1 MKRETVRVVVASVMM
16 LAFLG
21 LVSCASA
28 PKTEVQKDEVQA
40 SIRDMAAQSLGQL
53 YKANPA
59 AQGVVTN
66 ATGYAVFSDFGFKL
80 MVMGGVRGKGI
91 AINNATKQ
99 ETFMEMMELQ
109 PGYGLG
115 TRKFRAVMIFDTPAA
130 YNKFVTSGWEFG
142 VDAMAAAKTRTE
154 GGALAGAAT
163 LSEGVHM
170 YQITEEGL
178 IVGVSVTGAK
188 YYKDKDLN

>member
-1 MKRETVRVVVASVMM
+1 MKRETVRVVIASFMI
-16 LAFLG
+16 LGFLG
-21 LVSCASA
+21 LMSCASA
-28 PKTEVQKDEVQA
+28 PKTEVQKDEAQA
-40 SIRDMAAQSLGQL
+40 SIRDMAAQTLGQL

-59 AQGVVTN
+59 AQGVVTS
-66 ATGYAVFSDFGFKL
+66 AAGYAVFSDFGFKL
-80 MVMGGVRGKGI
+80 MVMGGVRGKGV
-91 AINNATKQ
+91 AKNNATKQ

-115 TRKFRAVMIFDTPAA
+115 ARKFRAVMIFDTPEA

-142 VDAMAAAKTRTE
+142 VDAMAAAKTKTE

>member
-1 MKRETVRVVVASVMM
+1 MANTAAYVVVNN
-16 LAFLG
+16 
-21 LVSCASA
+21 
-28 PKTEVQKDEVQA
+28 
-40 SIRDMAAQSLGQL
+40 AAGC
-53 YKANPA
+53 
-59 AQGVVTN
+59 
-66 ATGYAVFSDFGFKL
+66 AVFSDFGFKA
-80 MVMGGVRGKGI
+80 MFMGGVRGKGI
-91 AINNATKQ
+91 AKNNATRQ

-115 TRKFRAVMIFDTPAA
+115 ARRFRVVMIFDTPAA

-142 VDAMAAAKTRTE
+142 VDAMAAAKTKTE
-154 GGALAGAAT
+154 GGALAGAVT

-178 IVGVSVTGAK
+178 IVGVGITGAK